1 MLGSG
6 DTGRGDVVFTAM
18 CTFIVAALTGSAALL
33 GLVGCDP
40 DHGDTTAPTARTS
53 APVSAPPEVT
63 EALRAAH
70 TATDR
75 AGSARVDAVLRI
87 GDRMST
93 TTRGTLGWSDGLSG
107 TLTIGYTGGSMAR
120 TMRELGSARTEAR
133 FVADVYYA
141 RMSDKFAAL
150 AQGRHWVKYRYDA
163 STNFAPNQS
172 VALLLAAGDARKV
185 GRETVRGVSTTHYTG
200 TVRVADLP
208 TEGPDAAGSA
218 DLRKQLQD
226 AGVTSQ
232 RVDVWI
238 DARNLLVKR
247 VERSG
252 TASGAM
258 DTTAH
263 YSDFGAPVKAGK
275 APPAEDTVD
284 YQDLLD
290 QS

>member
-1 MLGSG
+1 MFAAVSAL
-6 DTGRGDVVFTAM
+6 T
-18 CTFIVAALTGSAALL
+18 VAALTGSAALL

-40 DHGDTTAPTARTS
+40 DGGSTTAPVGRTS
-53 APVSAPPEVT
+53 APVSAPPEVAG
-63 EALRAAH
+63 ALRAAH

-75 AGSARVDAVLRI
+75 AGSARVDAVLRV

-93 TTRGTLGWSDGLSG
+93 TTKGTLGWSDGLSG
-107 TLTIGYTGGSMAR
+107 TLTIGYTGGSMAA

-150 AQGRHWVKYRYDA
+150 AGGRHWVRYRYDA

-172 VALLLAAGDARKV
+172 VALLLAARDAREV
-185 GRETVRGVSTTHYTG
+185 GDETVRGVRTTHYAG

-208 TEGPDAAGSA
+208 TSGPDAARTA
-218 DLRKQLQD
+218 ELRGQLQD

-238 DARNLLVKR
+238 DSRDLLVKR

-252 TASGAM
+252 TASGTM
-258 DTTAH
+258 DTTAY
-263 YSDFGAPVKAGK
+263 YSDFGAPVLARK

-284 YQDLLD
+284 YQELLD
-290 QS
+290 QQN